1 MFLIIALVKLFL
13 YLLFSITLSTYVWLA
28 GYRNLL
34 SDDLDM
40 GRGSIH
46 LFVPIVFTTITCLLV
61 FVLGPIG
68 ALIALPM
75 SWILTFILYRNI
87 YIAHTKKK
95 SNSRKYMEKIV
106 DGDEA
111 AISTAFF
118 ILIYP
123 LMYSAIVVIG
133 LAIR

>member
-1 MFLIIALVKLFL
+1 MFLTIALVKLFL
-13 YLLFSITLSTYVWLA
+13 YLLFSIALVTNVWSA

-34 SDDLDM
+34 IDDLESEDPVSTVFPII
-40 GRGSIH
+40 SI
-46 LFVPIVFTTITCLLV
+46 TITCLLV

-68 ALIALPM
+68 VSIALPL

-95 SNSRKYMEKIV
+95 SNSRKYMEKIL
-106 DGDEA
+106 DGDETA
-111 AISTAFF
+111 LWTAFF

-123 LMYSAIVVIG
+123 VMYSVIVTVG
-133 LAIR
+133 LAVR